1 MNRKVIVSEDTETAL
16 WWRLSHFKNPDR
28 VSGLI
33 RQAFST
39 ASQQNAE
46 KQAKQ
51 IRYCLEQAEEYFK
64 SAEVATL
71 ATKPLLLYYGM
82 ASLAWALILFK
93 KPGEYAFDN
102 INAQHQSHGLERP
115 GLDYG
120 IRNLLIEE
128 LLTRIRISLS
138 NPIQGEQNGIELRG
152 TFGLLYSVARL
163 EPVGVKYVRMNGDIT
178 ETRTQ
183 LFTTVPERTTA
194 ESLVSSAL
202 SLRQLLLD
210 IPDMSPSLAE
220 LGMMP
225 LFARVTDQK
234 VMVHADGSHKLTVLT
249 AGCTAE
255 MNATLRSNAKRC
267 ERVSV
272 SDVGNGLRL
281 EATWDKE
288 DDKIRLP
295 SMHETLDGR
304 LHVYILQDL
313 EPLPETSAL
322 LAIMFIF
329 GMVVRYYPHIWM
341 HWLERR
347 HPIVEVVEAFLPIVR
362 RKYPNLIL
370 NNLTGDSFI
379 FKRDGSSYS

>member
-1 MNRKVIVSEDTETAL
+1 M
-16 WWRLSHFKNPDR
+16 
-28 VSGLI
+28 
-33 RQAFST
+33 
-39 ASQQNAE
+39 
-46 KQAKQ
+46 
-51 IRYCLEQAEEYFK
+51 
-64 SAEVATL
+64 
-71 ATKPLLLYYGM
+71 
-82 ASLAWALILFK
+82 
-93 KPGEYAFDN
+93 
-102 INAQHQSHGLERP
+102 
-115 GLDYG
+115 
-120 IRNLLIEE
+120 
-128 LLTRIRISLS
+128 
-138 NPIQGEQNGIELRG
+138 
-152 TFGLLYSVARL
+152 
-163 EPVGVKYVRMNGDIT
+163 
-178 ETRTQ
+178 
-183 LFTTVPERTTA
+183 
-194 ESLVSSAL
+194 
-202 SLRQLLLD
+202 
-210 IPDMSPSLAE
+210 
-220 LGMMP
+220 
-225 LFARVTDQK
+225 
-234 VMVHADGSHKLTVLT
+234 
-249 AGCTAE
+249 
-255 MNATLRSNAKRC
+255 
-267 ERVSV
+267 SV